1 MDRIPK
7 NQATRSPGAA
17 EKVVAELLN
26 RLFSGGLLPGNP
38 LREVALA
45 EEFGVS
51 RNTVRD
57 ALQQL
62 IGANLAESHRH
73 KGVAVKAM
81 EPEDI
86 RDIYLVRRTIEL
98 RAVEESGSAGQENF
112 EHLRQQL
119 LLAND
124 LPADTEWTELTTAGL
139 RVHQA
144 IVGLLGSPRLDA
156 MFEALIAQIR
166 LAFALIADQAKF
178 QMSYGTRLTEICDLL
193 AAGSRA
199 SASAALRAYL
209 DDSEHELIEAIHG
222 WRISTPVQS

>member
-1 MDRIPK
+1 MDRITK
-7 NQATRSPGAA
+7 NQATSSPGAA

-51 RNTVRD
+51 RNTVRE
-57 ALQQL
+57 ALRRL
-62 IGANLAESHRH
+62 IAADLAEAHRH

-81 EPEDI
+81 GPEDI
-86 RDIYLVRRTIEL
+86 QDIYLVRRTIEL
-98 RAVEESGSAGQENF
+98 RAVEESGSATREKF
-112 EHLRQQL
+112 EYLRHQL
-119 LLAND
+119 VLASQ
-124 LPADTEWTELTTAGL
+124 LPADTDGTKLATAGL

-144 IVGLLGSPRLDA
+144 IVGLLGSPRMDA
-156 MFEALIAQIR
+156 MFEALMAQIR
-166 LAFALIADQAKF
+166 LAFALISDQANF

-199 SASAALRAYL
+199 SASAALRVYL
-209 DDSEHELIEAIHG
+209 DDSERELLEAIQG
-222 WRISTPVQS
+222 SRISNVVQP